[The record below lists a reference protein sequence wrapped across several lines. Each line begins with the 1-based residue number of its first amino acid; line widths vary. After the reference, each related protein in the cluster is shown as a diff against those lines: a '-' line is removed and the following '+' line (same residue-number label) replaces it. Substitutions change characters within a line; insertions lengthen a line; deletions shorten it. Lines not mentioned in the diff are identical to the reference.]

1 MNSKRQLSFLRFLW
15 VEPNCTFRILNSWI
29 RVIML
34 FIESTRNT
42 CSLRRKTKLIRH
54 CLQCFYQWGSSLKGP
69 IRKVSRSMLHWFGQ
83 IEETKSPLC
92 GTLSGIDRILPLY
105 LKCVSIERQ
114 RGMVLAATL
123 ETHLVVSRKKI
134 RKHRRNFNNEKIFP
148 SPNTTT
154 TRLISSVIITI
165 MGLRNIRS
173 LIIWW
178 KCLWDMD
185 RTLKEGSMDYTSSP
199 KCMRLVYQTLFLT
212 ERD

>member
-1 MNSKRQLSFLRFLW
+1 
-15 VEPNCTFRILNSWI
+15 
-29 RVIML
+29 
-34 FIESTRNT
+34 
-42 CSLRRKTKLIRH
+42 
-54 CLQCFYQWGSSLKGP
+54 
-69 IRKVSRSMLHWFGQ
+69 MLHWFGQ

-114 RGMVLAATL
+114 RVMVLAATL

-185 RTLKEGSMDYTSSP
+185 RTLKEGSMDYTLSP
-199 KCMRLVYQTLFLT
+199 ICMRLVLRTRFLM
-212 ERD
+212 ERDQVNQDLQQGENPSGHSNIIVDCESNNMFGDLNPAPYIIF